1 MGFLWFAG
9 PVAVVIIYL
18 LTMSRDKRRADE
30 ADAWAVSQRVKR
42 VPVVPSAVAG
52 LLDEV
57 GAGTP
62 LRVFEIIPKVAYL
75 GVFEA
80 NAVAGSDHQTVFL
93 KLENAAPAFTI
104 RPLPIVDG
112 NRITNV
118 GVPFAKHAAFAE
130 SFLVEGDDVAA
141 IKRWLTRPLRKALLQ
156 LPDLWVRVDG
166 KLMTVTL
173 YGTTYT
179 PRHAVEPTG
188 AATSPYREGA
198 RPRVVLDSMRLQDL
212 VTAAD
217 ALFAEHGAEGAPSL
231 LLEEERD
238 DAPGDDDDDADEPA
252 FDLPPGPFAEAAAP
266 KASIKAD
273 PQAITKPK
281 SQASKPAAKPSATAS
296 KPATSK
302 SSAAS
307 KSPAASKTPKS

>member
-42 VPVVPSAVAG
+42 VAVVPSAVAG

-57 GAGTP
+57 GAGAP

-179 PRHAVEPTG
+179 PRHDEEPTG
-188 AATSPYREGA
+188 AATGPYREG
-198 RPRVVLDSMRLQDL
+198 PRSPVVLDSMRLQDL

-217 ALFAEHGAEGAPSL
+217 ALFAEHGADGAPSL

-252 FDLPPGPFAEAAAP
+252 FHPPPGPAVTKAAAP
-266 KASIKAD
+266 KASSKAD
-273 PQAITKPK
+273 PQAITKPSASK
-281 SQASKPAAKPSATAS
+281 SPASKPAAKASAVAS
-296 KPATSK
+296 KPAASK
-302 SSAAS
+302 SST
-307 KSPAASKTPKS
+307 ASKTPKS

>member
-1 MGFLWFAG
+1 MVFLWFAG

-52 LLDEV
+52 LLDDV

-93 KLENAAPAFTI
+93 KLEDAAPIFTI

-130 SFLVEGDDVAA
+130 TFLVEGDDVAA
-141 IKRWLTRPLRKALLQ
+141 IKRWLTRPLRKALLE
-156 LPDLWVRVDG
+156 LPDLWVRVEG

-179 PRHAVEPTG
+179 PRHVDEPTG
-188 AATSPYREGA
+188 AATSPYREAGA
-198 RPRVVLDSMRLQDL
+198 RDPVVLDSMRLQGL

-217 ALFAEHGAEGAPSL
+217 ALFAEYGAEGAPSL
-231 LLEEERD
+231 LLDDERD
-238 DAPGDDDDDADEPA
+238 DEAPGDDDDDADEPA
-252 FDLPPGPFAEAAAP
+252 FHPPPKPAATKAAAP
-266 KASIKAD
+266 KASSKAD
-273 PQAITKPK
+273 PEAIPKPA
-281 SQASKPAAKPSATAS
+281 ASKSPAAKSAAKPSATAS

-302 SSAAS
+302 SSAT
-307 KSPAASKTPKS
+307 SKTPKS